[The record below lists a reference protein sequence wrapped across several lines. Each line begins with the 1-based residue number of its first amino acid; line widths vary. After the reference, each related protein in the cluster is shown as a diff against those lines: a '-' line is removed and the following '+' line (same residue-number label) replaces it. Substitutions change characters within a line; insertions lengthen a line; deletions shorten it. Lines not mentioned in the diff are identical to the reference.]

1 MTKWE
6 EQVALLFLTFY
17 SALNCKVSFHD
28 NRNMLISSIEQCVIL
43 LIYWRKMN
51 ERENYL

>member
-1 MTKWE
+1 MTNWE

-28 NRNMLISSIEQCVIL
+28 NRNMLNWFYRTMCNSTYIL
-43 LIYWRKMN
+43 EEN
-51 ERENYL
+51 E